1 MSREVSLCSWRKEE
15 KQFSSHL
22 VIHFS
27 SCQVFF
33 SLCVSVKMCCSVCS
47 FQYCYKVDKL
57 AHFTGKLVNNSSFFL
72 RSSILKSSTS
82 HIHKQCVREEA
93 LRTTSAGQQELNPV
107 LCLNELLPRSEHR
120 GKSSVFRQLYTLELT
135 ICSVFPFCMK
145 IIRIST
151 CLDCIIHH
159 SEKLKK
165 NKISALTLK

>member
-1 MSREVSLCSWRKEE
+1 MKKRREAVFITPSDTLFFMSSFFFFVCLSEDVLFCVFLSVSLQSRQISTFYWK
-15 KQFSSHL
+15 
-22 VIHFS
+22 
-27 SCQVFF
+27 
-33 SLCVSVKMCCSVCS
+33 
-47 FQYCYKVDKL
+47 
-57 AHFTGKLVNNSSFFL
+57 TGKQQLFFL

-135 ICSVFPFCMK
+135 ICSVFPFCIK

>member
-47 FQYCYKVDKL
+47 FQYRYKVDKL
-57 AHFTGKLVNNSSFFL
+57 AHFTGKLVNNSSFFFKKL
-72 RSSILKSSTS
+72 YFKIIYITHS
-82 HIHKQCVREEA
+82 QCVREEA

-107 LCLNELLPRSEHR
+107 LCLNELLLRSEHR

-135 ICSVFPFCMK
+135 ICSVFLSVWK
-145 IIRIST
+145 S
-151 CLDCIIHH
+151 
-159 SEKLKK
+159 SESPLAWTVLFITVK
-165 NKISALTLK
+165 S